1 MRVVVIKEYIDRY
14 TSERHEIGEKLD
26 VTEERFA
33 EMEKVGKY
41 VVDISDEV
49 GQQETPA
56 VSDENADQEQSEPAE
71 PQAEQQEEQ
80 PKTEKAP
87 ANGGRRNRKKAESED
102 K

>member
-14 TSERHEIGEKLD
+14 TFERHEIGEKLD

-33 EMEKVGKY
+33 EMEKAGKY

-56 VSDENADQEQSEPAE
+56 VPDENADQEQSEPTE

-80 PKTEKAP
+80 PKAEKAP

>member
-33 EMEKVGKY
+33 EIEKAGKY
-41 VVDISDEV
+41 VIDISDEV
-49 GQQETPA
+49 GYPGIPA
-56 VSDENADQEQSEPAE
+56 VSVEDADQEQSEPTE
-71 PQAEQQEEQ
+71 PQTEQQEEYA
-80 PKTEKAP
+80 KTEKAP

>member
-14 TSERHEIGEKLD
+14 TSERHEVGEKLD

-33 EMEKVGKY
+33 EMEKAGKY

-56 VSDENADQEQSEPAE
+56 VSSNGEEPEQSEHVE
-71 PQAEQQEEQ
+71 HQTELTKE
-80 PKTEKAP
+80 EKAP
-87 ANGGRRNRKKAESED
+87 ASGGRRKRKNTESED

>member
-33 EMEKVGKY
+33 EMEKAGKY

-49 GQQETPA
+49 GQQVFPA
-56 VSDENADQEQSEPAE
+56 VPDENADQEQSEP
-71 PQAEQQEEQ
+71 QTEQQEEH

>member
-33 EMEKVGKY
+33 EMEKAGKY

-56 VSDENADQEQSEPAE
+56 VPDENADQGQSEPTE
-71 PQAEQQEEQ
+71 SQAEQQEEQ

>member
-1 MRVVVIKEYIDRY
+1 MLRVVVIKEYIDRY

-33 EMEKVGKY
+33 EMEKAGKY

-56 VSDENADQEQSEPAE
+56 VSDENADQGQSEPTE
-71 PQAEQQEEQ
+71 PQTEQ

>member
-1 MRVVVIKEYIDRY
+1 
-14 TSERHEIGEKLD
+14 
-26 VTEERFA
+26 
-33 EMEKVGKY
+33 MEKAGKY

-56 VSDENADQEQSEPAE
+56 VPDENADQEQSEPTE

-80 PKTEKAP
+80 PKSEKAP

>member
-33 EMEKVGKY
+33 EMEKAGKY

-56 VSDENADQEQSEPAE
+56 VSDENADQGQSEPVE
-71 PQAEQQEEQ
+71 PQEEQQEEQ

-87 ANGGRRNRKKAESED
+87 ANGGRRNRKKVESED

>member
-33 EMEKVGKY
+33 EMEKAGKY

-56 VSDENADQEQSEPAE
+56 VTDENADQEQSEP
-71 PQAEQQEEQ
+71 QAEQ

-87 ANGGRRNRKKAESED
+87 ANGGRRNRKKTESED